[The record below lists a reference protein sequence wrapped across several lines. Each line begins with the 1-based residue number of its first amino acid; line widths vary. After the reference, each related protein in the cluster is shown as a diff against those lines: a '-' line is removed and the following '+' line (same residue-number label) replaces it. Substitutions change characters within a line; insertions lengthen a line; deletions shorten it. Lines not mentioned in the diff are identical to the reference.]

1 MADDVGA
8 TSTGIVRIPTEQLI
22 EEQKQGA
29 PFVLAA
35 MFCTNSCCCFWIPLL
50 FFLGAANVLQSC
62 ENYDRFTMWMKTYP
76 LVPMC
81 CGILVQLLVSCLA
94 CVGNRS
100 VFKLGLRLQ
109 AFTGLAFVAA
119 LAWGWYEYSATSEE
133 GCVGS
138 DKINP
143 RTLSL
148 VFLVMGSIAAPSVMC
163 TAVSKGCVGDV
174 NLRETPEQT
183 EDAV

>member
-8 TSTGIVRIPTEQLI
+8 TSTGIVRIPTQQLI

-35 MFCTNSCCCFWIPLL
+35 MFCTNGCCCFWIPLL
-50 FFLGAANVLQSC
+50 FILGAANVLQSC

-100 VFKLGLRLQ
+100 VFKMGLRLQ

-163 TAVSKGCVGDV
+163 TAVSKGVGDV